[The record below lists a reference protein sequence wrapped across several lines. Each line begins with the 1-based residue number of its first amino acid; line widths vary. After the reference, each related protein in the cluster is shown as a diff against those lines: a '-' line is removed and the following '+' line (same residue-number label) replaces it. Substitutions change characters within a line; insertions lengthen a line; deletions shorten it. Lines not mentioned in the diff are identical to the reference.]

1 MNLPESLVLLAAS
14 VALVYFGRGRGG
26 DSHPILQKFHGVV
39 GQLFALSI
47 LCLFFASL
55 IGIVI
60 NFGLL

>member
-1 MNLPESLVLLAAS
+1 MNLSESLVLLEAS
-14 VALVYFGRGRGG
+14 VVLLYFGRGRGG
-26 DSHPILQKFHGVV
+26 DSHPILQRCHWVV

-55 IGIVI
+55 IGIVK